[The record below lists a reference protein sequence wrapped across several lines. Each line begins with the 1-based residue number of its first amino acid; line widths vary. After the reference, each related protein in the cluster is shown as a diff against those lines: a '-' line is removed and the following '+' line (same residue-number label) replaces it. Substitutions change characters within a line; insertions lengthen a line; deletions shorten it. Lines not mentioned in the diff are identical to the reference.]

1 MDRYVTVILNGNKV
15 IDNQPLLGCTGG
27 GLWSDVSQ
35 VNPIAGLRRVTGF
48 EADFGQAERI
58 LLADEV
64 FLPAREFGKKVR
76 KEVNLLRQLQFAR
89 TVGRRN
95 EQDPILGSRKQRMFI
110 NDVKRTFAWAAA
122 FFNAAE
128 PTELHA
134 AEPIQRI
141 VQPTELHAAEPI
153 QRIVQPTELH
163 AAEPI
168 QRIVQ
173 PTELHAAE
181 PTELHAAE
189 PIQRIVQPTEL
200 HATKPIQ
207 RVVQPA
213 QQHIAR
219 SLQRVI
225 WPVGFHAIESVHGV
239 VQPAQQHIARSLQ
252 RVIRPVGFHAI
263 EPVHGVVQPAQQ
275 HIARSLHRVVES
287 AGYCAV
293 QRCAGRDGR
302 KACRQAVARGAVI
315 PGRGGQ

>member
-153 QRIVQPTELH
+153 QRIVQPT
-163 AAEPI
+163 
-168 QRIVQ
+168 
-173 PTELHAAE
+173 
-181 PTELHAAE
+181 
-189 PIQRIVQPTEL
+189 
-200 HATKPIQ
+200 
-207 RVVQPA
+207 